1 MRYLVLSDIHANSD
15 ALDAVLAVPQA
26 AACEAV
32 LVLGDLVG
40 YGGDPN
46 GVIARVQALAP
57 RAIVRG
63 NHDKIAFG
71 LEFAAD
77 FNETARRSAAW
88 TLETLTEANRTWL
101 RHLPAGPSPVDD
113 LLEICHGTPYDEDAY
128 VFTDTDARRAIGHA
142 SRPLC
147 LYGHTHQARIFEL
160 RDGALRELGGP
171 MVRSISLPGNQDL
184 RLLVNPGAVGQ
195 PRDGDP
201 RAAYAI
207 VDTAA
212 RTIELCREHYAIEA
226 AQARILEAG
235 LPPALAHRLAVGR

>member
-15 ALDAVLAVPQA
+15 ALDAVLATPEA
-26 AACEAV
+26 ASCGAV

-46 GVIARVQALAP
+46 GVVDRVRALAP

-71 LEFAAD
+71 LELAAG

-88 TLETLTEANRTWL
+88 TLETLSEQNRSWL
-101 RHLPAGPSPVDD
+101 RDLPAGPSVVDD
-113 LLEICHGTPYDEDAY
+113 VIEICHGTPYDEDAY
-128 VFTDTDARRAIGHA
+128 VFTRADAARAIA
-142 SRPLC
+142 CARLPLC
-147 LYGHTHQARIFEL
+147 LFGHTHQARIYEQRGDDL
-160 RDGALRELGGP
+160 QEVGGP
-171 MVRSISLPGNQDL
+171 MVRTAATPHDHTVKM
-184 RLLVNPGAVGQ
+184 LVNPGAVGQ

-201 RAAYAI
+201 RAAFAV
-207 VDTAA
+207 VDATT
-212 RTIELCREHYAIEA
+212 RTLSLCREHYSIEA

-235 LPPALAHRLAVGR
+235 LPQALAHRLAVGR